1 MKMYLRSTAED
12 VKRDALEILDRNAR
26 QAGIDLN
33 AASEQMFRCSP
44 DYLTESQR
52 IELLTMLCRAAR
64 EVTEKKHKH
73 FCFECGTPI
82 SCDVKDCTETEGYD
96 HCADEV
102 WQ

>member
-1 MKMYLRSTAED
+1 MSIYTISTAED
-12 VKRDALEILDRNAR
+12 LKRDALESLDRNAR

-33 AASEQMFRCSP
+33 SASEQMFRVSP
-44 DYLTESQR
+44 DCLTENQSLA
-52 IELLTMLCRAAR
+52 LLTMLCRSAR

-73 FCFECGTPI
+73 FCGECGEPI
-82 SCDVKDCTETEGYD
+82 RCDVTGCTETEGYD